1 MPRKLHDWNAV
12 QAYYDEGHGFVE
24 CAQRF
29 GFTRSAWNK
38 AIGRGALDVPRSPA
52 DDRRR
57 RHNWAEVQS
66 YYDAGASMREC
77 KARFGF
83 CNVAW
88 TRAAQ
93 RGEIRPRLSVRSIVD
108 VLKSGSSRWCKKAK
122 LLREGYLADRC
133 SRCGISEW
141 RGKRLV
147 IQIDHINGV
156 KNDWRIENLRM
167 LCPNCHSQTNTFG
180 GRNAGRGRRLQEVNR
195 PCSITVVSDPG

>member
-1 MPRKLHDWNAV
+1 V

-24 CAQRF
+24 CTRRF

-38 AIGRGALDVPRSPA
+38 ALARGALDVPRSVL

-57 RHNWAEVQS
+57 RHNWAEVLA
-66 YYDAGASMREC
+66 YYDAGASMRDC
-77 KARFGF
+77 RVRFGF
-83 CNVAW
+83 CALSW
-88 TRAAQ
+88 TKAVR
-93 RGEIRPRLSVRSIVD
+93 RGEIKPRLTVRSIVD

-133 SRCGISEW
+133 SRCGIRQW
-141 RGKRLV
+141 RGERLV

-156 KNDWRIENLRM
+156 RNDWRIENLRM
-167 LCPNCHSQTNTFG
+167 LCPNCHSQTETYG
-180 GRNAGRGRRLQEVNR
+180 GRNAGRGRRLQEVNG